1 LEPGDYTFVI
11 TNDIRY
17 QETTYSISINVA
29 TLDWRFVDES
39 VDESLE
45 FGLVTEPVDVSLD
58 FGTLAA

>member
-1 LEPGDYTFVI
+1 MFLI

-29 TLDWRFVDES
+29 VLDWRFVDES
-39 VDESLE
+39 VEDALNFDLITESAE
-45 FGLVTEPVDVSLD
+45 TVID